1 MPIMRRSGTDR
12 GDNREPGIRP
22 TQTDDENT
30 AMSGSGTAE
39 LRFCLRSDTPLA
51 SRPGRPPRLGG
62 PRRFGNTASLDAQP
76 RQLLAPDRQ
85 RWGV

>member
-12 GDNREPGIRP
+12 GDNREPGRRP
-22 TQTDDENT
+22 TQTDDEST
-30 AMSGSGTAE
+30 AMSGSATAE

-51 SRPGRPPRLGG
+51 SRPGRPHRLGA
-62 PRRFGNTASLDAQP
+62 PRRFGNAASLNAQP
-76 RQLLAPDRQ
+76 QQFPAPERQ